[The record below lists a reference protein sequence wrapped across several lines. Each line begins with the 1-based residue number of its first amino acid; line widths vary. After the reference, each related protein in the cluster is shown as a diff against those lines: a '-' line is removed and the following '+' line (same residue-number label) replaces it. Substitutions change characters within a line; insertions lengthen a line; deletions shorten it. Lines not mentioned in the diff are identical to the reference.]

1 MSLYERFKAF
11 LNKAFKLVPKS
22 DEAQAL
28 RDEMLDSLMSKANE
42 YAGMG
47 VDDDIV
53 FERCVEA
60 LGDYASAINSLKR
73 HPINVIRDP
82 RFQRRVLLK
91 VSVALFAVT
100 VYLIFSAVFNLWG
113 TLALIIFPTL
123 VAGLYIWSTAEV
135 LHRNFKLKRH
145 STTSLILC
153 GYAVILITALFF
165 IIWAVCGVSA
175 KFAWV
180 VFPYI
185 PVLCSVITMI
195 VRRVLRK
202 KKIYFFSWCVLIM
215 SLCVAVF
222 LTAGMLTGL
231 WHPLWI
237 ITVLGLVICGFMEV
251 WRLSGRIRTEDD
263 NLK

>member
-11 LNKAFKLVPKS
+11 LNKAFRLVPMS
-22 DEAQAL
+22 DEARAL

-47 VDDDIV
+47 IDDDIV
-53 FERCVEA
+53 FERCVDA
-60 LGDYASAINSLKR
+60 LGDYTSAINSLKR
-73 HPINVIRDP
+73 HPINVVKDP

-91 VSVALFAVT
+91 ISVALFAVT

-123 VAGLYIWSTAEV
+123 LAGLYVWSTVEV
-135 LHRNFKLKRH
+135 LIRNFKLKRH
-145 STTSLILC
+145 ATTALILC
-153 GYAVILITALFF
+153 GYAVIVIAALFF
-165 IIWAVCGVSA
+165 IIWVPCGVPA
-175 KFAWV
+175 KFSWV

-185 PVLCSVITMI
+185 PVACSII
-195 VRRVLRK
+195 AISVRRFLRNK
-202 KKIYFFSWCVLIM
+202 RVPFIAWCVLIM
-215 SLCVAVF
+215 SISIAVF

-237 ITVLGLVICGFMEV
+237 ITMLGVVLCGFLAV
-251 WRLSGRIRTEDD
+251 WKLSGRIRTEDQ
-263 NLK
+263 NNR